1 MTGAPAETNRATL
14 LAGAAVAD
22 AQLAAEQV
30 DPAVQI
36 APLFRHF
43 LLPLGGDLVRER
55 VEALMQLTAG
65 SRDLSFPELQLLELD
80 EHLVQVEE
88 ALRRHEKTYRQ
99 IRQELEGRWLIGNSR
114 NDENYRPTI

>member
-22 AQLAAEQV
+22 AQLATEQV

-55 VEALMQLTAG
+55 VEALMQFTAG

-88 ALRRHEKTYRQ
+88 ALRRHER
-99 IRQELEGRWLIGNSR
+99 LIDR
-114 NDENYRPTI
+114 FDENLRADG